1 MKILYAILFASFFL
15 LSLSFIASAS
25 YTSQSLADFVLEVK
39 VNNESCSSDGELNF
53 QVSQTL
59 PSASIDYTIYL
70 LPELSQPFKV
80 QKHSILG
87 GLDAGDYRVIATQ
100 TLNGESSSK
109 TVDVTVALQYQ
120 PLGFGII
127 ADDECYSEDGK
138 ITVNMVSGTAIT
150 YEIQGPVNI
159 GPQASNVFSGLPK
172 GSYNV
177 QVTNT
182 CGERLSQSFEILKSD
197 FLIDESKVD
206 FVPLLPGCGEITVGH
221 YVKTTGSAIQY
232 PLHLDFT
239 INLPAGGQQ
248 SVQAVVES
256 GVSHEGYVYATV
268 PFFANTSYTYDVS
281 ISDNCSNV
289 ANSNGKVVNQRL
301 TIAEDNLWGAGPCGN
316 RQLAIGPLNYTAPY
330 IINFIS
336 FPEGFNP
343 SDNKGYPG
351 PFEEERAFFGN
362 NDKPIPDGSYK
373 FEVTDACGNSTG
385 EITINHETKIY
396 RPSIDVMAGCEVNK
410 GSLQLL
416 NYDYN
421 LKNVEIIGAPSAYNH
436 ALPHD
441 VSQNIRLTDSRR
453 FSMNDLP
460 EGIYEFY
467 TENDC
472 GSNHTFEVEIMGHAV
487 IKNEVSVIE
496 TCGSFNIDLDHE
508 SNLEDTRQ
516 EKFGLQRFNPEAGYW
531 EHPTTGQSYV
541 EGHDLNEFNSITL
554 FNGQTNYNFPF
565 SGTFRVVKS
574 IEIWRNGSEVLS
586 GEEPLIFCVFPLKEF
601 EVDTSIGFKS
611 INVFA
616 CSDDTFDVAIAA
628 KGYEPFTY
636 KITAKDGRPLLIDN
650 GNDPLFKG
658 LDTGL
663 YAFQIN
669 DRCGNIINKL
679 FRVSEGIAPR
689 VIPNNL
695 CNGEVGELIVPGL
708 DFLQF
713 EWWKV
718 DDPSTILSTK
728 ATLLFDP
735 FDVNKHP
742 GQYFVKLT
750 HGDPNS
756 CLNEILEFE
765 IPADDDGPQAGIG
778 LTADVCEGDI
788 VDLFDFVDGSFDNYG
803 VWTEITESNSL
814 IGNFWTTT
822 NLPAGTYEFTYAV
835 QGLCNDSDQT
845 RVVLNLFK
853 NPTSPTG
860 DPQQLFC
867 EADDPVVAHLIA
879 EGENIRWFL
888 QEKGGD
894 PLDPDEPLVTNTTY
908 YAEQA
913 VNGCSSTGRFETVVT
928 IEYEIQNNQI
938 TDDQSL
944 NRFETPALITGSV
957 PTGGVGVFEYQWQ
970 HSEDNVNW
978 EDIAGAALPE
988 YQPLALLETV
998 FYRRIVKGSCMDY
1011 VSNVVVAAVKTVDLL
1026 TSITSFNKEIHDGE
1040 EFIYEILVENQ
1051 GAFDATEVIITD
1063 PLPSKVGYLSHEL
1076 FPSSLAIQA
1085 IGSNDAETISF
1096 EIPFFPKNERLI
1108 IQVKVVAR
1116 EEGSITNT
1124 VVVASREEDSNPAD
1138 NNSTDINKILPLFI
1152 PNVIKPDFDHKNE
1165 YFIIRAGNNF
1175 EKLNLVIFNR
1185 WGDHVFESKDYQ
1197 NDWSA
1202 EGLNAG
1208 TYYYI
1213 IRATDLMTKERVYK
1227 GYLQVIK

>member
-15 LSLSFIASAS
+15 LSLSFIASAP
-25 YTSQSLADFVLEVK
+25 YASQSLADFVLEVK

-59 PSASIDYTIYL
+59 PSASIEYTIYL

-80 QKHSILG
+80 QKSSILG
-87 GLDAGDYRVIATQ
+87 GLDAGDYRVVATQ
-100 TLNGESSSK
+100 TLNGTSSSE

-120 PLGFGII
+120 PLGFEII

-159 GPQASNVFSGLPK
+159 GPQASNVFSGLPR

-177 QVTNT
+177 QVTNA
-182 CGERLSQSFEILKSD
+182 CGERLSQSFQILKSD
-197 FLIDESKVD
+197 FLIDESQVD

-289 ANSNGKVVNQRL
+289 ANSSGKVVNQRL

-343 SDNKGYPG
+343 SDNRGYPG
-351 PFEEERAFFGN
+351 PFEEDRAFFGN

-385 EITINHETKIY
+385 EITINHETKVFM
-396 RPSIDVMAGCEVNK
+396 PSIDVMAGCEVNK

-421 LKNVEIIGAPSAYNH
+421 LKKVEIVGGPSAYNH

-472 GSNHTFEVEIMGHAV
+472 GSNHTFEVDIMGHAV

-508 SNLEDTRQ
+508 SNLEGPRQ
-516 EKFGLQRFNPEAGYW
+516 EKYGLQRFNPEVGYW

-554 FNGQTNYNFPF
+554 FNDQTNYNFPF

-574 IEIWRNGSEVLS
+574 IEIWRNGSEVLA
-586 GEEPLIFCVFPLKEF
+586 GEEPLTFCVFPLKEF

-628 KGYEPFTY
+628 KGYEPLTY
-636 KITAKDGRPLLIDN
+636 KITAKDGQPLLIDN

-695 CNGEVGELIVPGL
+695 CNGEMGELLVPGL

-713 EWWKV
+713 EWWKE
-718 DDPSTILSTK
+718 DDPSNILSTGSS
-728 ATLLFDP
+728 LLFQP
-735 FDVNKHP
+735 FDVQADH
-742 GQYFVKLT
+742 GLYMVKLT
-750 HGDPNS
+750 HSDPNS

-765 IPADDDGPQAGIG
+765 IPADDNGPQAGIG
-778 LTADVCEGDI
+778 INAAVCEGDI
-788 VDLFDFVDGSFDNYG
+788 VDLFDFLEGDVDNYG
-803 VWTEITESNSL
+803 KWEEFTESNSL

-822 NLPAGTYEFTYAV
+822 NLASGIYEFTYSV

-845 RVVLNLFK
+845 RVILNLYSEPAPPSG
-853 NPTSPTG
+853 NST
-860 DPQQLFC
+860 QLFC
-867 EADDPVVAHLIA
+867 EADQPAVAHLVA
-879 EGENIRWFL
+879 EGESIRWFL
-888 QEKGGD
+888 QEEGGM
-894 PLDPDEPLVTNTTY
+894 PLGSNEPLITNTTY
-908 YAEQA
+908 YAEQSA
-913 VNGCSSTGRFETVVT
+913 NGCPSTGRFETKVS
-928 IEYEIQNNQI
+928 IEYEIRYNQI
-938 TDDQSL
+938 MDDQSL
-944 NRFETPALITGSV
+944 NRFETPAVILGTI
-957 PTGGVGVFEYQWQ
+957 PTGGVGVYEFQWQ
-970 HSEDNVNW
+970 RSEDNDNW
-978 EDIAGAALPE
+978 EDVSGAILQD
-988 YQPLALLETV
+988 YQPPALLETV

-1011 VSNVVVAAVKTVDLL
+1011 VSNTVVVEVKTVDLVI
-1026 TSITSFNKEIHDGE
+1026 SITSFNREIHDGE
-1040 EFIYEILVENQ
+1040 EFTYEVLIENR
-1051 GAFDATEVIITD
+1051 GDFDATQVVITD
-1063 PLPSKVGYLSHEL
+1063 PLPLKVGYLSHEV
-1076 FPSSLAIQA
+1076 FPSSSVIQA
-1085 IGSNDAETISF
+1085 VASNDAETVLF
-1096 EIPFFPKNERLI
+1096 EIPFFPRYETLI
-1108 IQVKVVAR
+1108 IHIKVLAT
-1116 EEGSITNT
+1116 EEGAIENT
-1124 VVVASREEDSNPAD
+1124 VFITSREEDSHPAD
-1138 NNSTDINKILPLFI
+1138 NNSTDLNKILPLFI
-1152 PNVIKPDFDHKNE
+1152 PNVIKPDFDHKND
-1165 YFIIRAGNNF
+1165 YFIIRAGDKF
-1175 EKLNLVIFNR
+1175 EKLNLVVFNR
-1185 WGDHVFESKDYQ
+1185 WGDHVFESEDYQ

-1213 IRATDLMTKERVYK
+1213 IRATDLMSKERVYK
-1227 GYLQVIK
+1227 GYVQVIK